1 VVKYPSLWGLV
12 QRQHATLWTW
22 KLGFESLIPSKLSTP
37 LWEKSPSTPRALLFL
52 SPIKINKKPRAFE
65 RTNMKKTT
73 LLQSDLS
80 YIIATLGHLDT
91 LVIADAGLPI
101 PAETLRIDLALT
113 RGVPGAVQTLKVI
126 LDEMKVE
133 AVILAEEAKDRN
145 PQFLADVQELLP
157 DVSVEFVPHTVFKTR
172 TASARA
178 VVRTGEFAP
187 YANVI
192 LVSGVVF

>member
-1 VVKYPSLWGLV
+1 
-12 QRQHATLWTW
+12 
-22 KLGFESLIPSKLSTP
+22 
-37 LWEKSPSTPRALLFL
+37 
-52 SPIKINKKPRAFE
+52 
-65 RTNMKKTT
+65 MKKTT

-80 YIIATLGHLDT
+80 YIIASMGHLDT

-101 PAETLRIDLALT
+101 PGETLRIDLALT
-113 RGVPGAVQTLKVI
+113 QGVPTALQTLRVV
-126 LDEMKVE
+126 LDELKVE
-133 AVILAEEAKDRN
+133 RVILAEEAKERN
-145 PQFLADVQELLP
+145 PKFLAEVQELLP
-157 DVSVEFVPHTVFKTR
+157 GIPVEFVSHSDFKAR

>member
-1 VVKYPSLWGLV
+1 
-12 QRQHATLWTW
+12 
-22 KLGFESLIPSKLSTP
+22 
-37 LWEKSPSTPRALLFL
+37 
-52 SPIKINKKPRAFE
+52 
-65 RTNMKKTT
+65 MKKTT

-80 YIIATLGHLDT
+80 YVVATLGHLDT

-101 PAETLRIDLALT
+101 PTETLRIDLALT
-113 RGVPGAVQTLKVI
+113 QGIPGAVQTLKVV

-133 AVILAEEAKDRN
+133 RVILAEEVKERN
-145 PQFLADVQELLP
+145 PQFLSAIQELLP
-157 DVSVEFVPHTVFKTR
+157 DVAIEFVPHTELKNR

-192 LVSGVVF
+192 LVAGVVF

>member
-1 VVKYPSLWGLV
+1 
-12 QRQHATLWTW
+12 
-22 KLGFESLIPSKLSTP
+22 
-37 LWEKSPSTPRALLFL
+37 
-52 SPIKINKKPRAFE
+52 
-65 RTNMKKTT
+65 MKKTT

-101 PAETLRIDLALT
+101 PAETVRIDLALT
-113 RGVPGAVQTLKVI
+113 QGVPGALQTLKVV
-126 LDEMKVE
+126 LDEMQVE
-133 AVILAEEAKDRN
+133 RVILAEEAQARN
-145 PQFLADVQELLP
+145 PGFLRAVQELLP
-157 DVSVEFVPHTVFKTR
+157 GVPAEFVAHTEFKTR

-192 LVSGVVF
+192 LVAGVVF

>member
-1 VVKYPSLWGLV
+1 
-12 QRQHATLWTW
+12 
-22 KLGFESLIPSKLSTP
+22 
-37 LWEKSPSTPRALLFL
+37 
-52 SPIKINKKPRAFE
+52 
-65 RTNMKKTT
+65 MKKTT

-101 PAETLRIDLALT
+101 PMETVRIDLALT
-113 RGVPGAVQTLKVI
+113 QGVPGAIQTLKVV
-126 LDEMKVE
+126 LEEMQVEKVL
-133 AVILAEEAKDRN
+133 LAEEAKERN
-145 PQFLADVQELLP
+145 PRFLADVQELLP
-157 DVSVEFVPHTVFKTR
+157 GVPVEYVSHAEFKRR

>member
-1 VVKYPSLWGLV
+1 V
-12 QRQHATLWTW
+12 
-22 KLGFESLIPSKLSTP
+22 
-37 LWEKSPSTPRALLFL
+37 
-52 SPIKINKKPRAFE
+52 
-65 RTNMKKTT
+65 KKTT

-80 YIIATLGHLDT
+80 YIIVTLGHLDT

-101 PAETLRIDLALT
+101 PGETVRIDLALT
-113 RGVPGAVQTLKVI
+113 QGVPGAVQTLKVV

-133 AVILAEEAKDRN
+133 RIILAEEVKERN
-145 PQFLADVQELLP
+145 PKFLVEVQELLP
-157 DVSVEFVPHTVFKTR
+157 NVPVEFVMHSEFKTR